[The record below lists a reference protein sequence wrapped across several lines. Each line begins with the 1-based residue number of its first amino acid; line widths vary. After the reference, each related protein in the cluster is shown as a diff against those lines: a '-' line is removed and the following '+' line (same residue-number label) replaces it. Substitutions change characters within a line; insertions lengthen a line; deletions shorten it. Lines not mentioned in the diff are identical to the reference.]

1 MPASRFAPHATLAR
15 SVRLLREF
23 RYEQPDPDRFYSAL
37 ADDTALLVGNI
48 HPSPLA
54 GATILDVGGGPGFF
68 ADAFTA
74 RGAAY
79 LSVEPDAGEMHAA
92 GIDHRTSVRAQGQ
105 HLPFR
110 TGSVDVC
117 YSSNVAEHT
126 SRPWEMA
133 DEMVRVTRPGGTI
146 ILSYTLWWG
155 PFGGHEM
162 GLTHY
167 LGGHRAARRY
177 TRRHGH
183 PPKNLYGVSLF
194 PITAAAGL
202 AWARAADDAS
212 LVAAFPR
219 YLPRW
224 AWWVARV
231 PGLREFAATNLVLVL
246 RKHPATAR

>member
-1 MPASRFAPHATLAR
+1 MPRLRTPATPFARTATLRRA
-15 SVRLLREF
+15 VHLLREF
-23 RYEQPDPDRFYSAL
+23 RYEQTDPARFYSAL
-37 ADDTALLVGNI
+37 ADDTAMMVAGLV
-48 HPSPLA
+48 SDPLD
-54 GATILDVGGGPGFF
+54 GKVILDVGGGPGFF

-74 RGAAY
+74 RGARY
-79 LSVEPDAGEMHAA
+79 LSVEPDAGEMSAA
-92 GIDHRTSVRAQGQ
+92 GLDQRTAVRAQGE

-126 SRPWEMA
+126 PTPWAMA

-167 LGGHRAARRY
+167 AGGHRAVRWY
-177 TRRHGH
+177 TRKHGRL
-183 PPKNLYGVSLF
+183 PKNLFGVSLF

-202 AWARAADDAS
+202 QWARSTADAELLAA
-212 LVAAFPR
+212 VPR
-219 YLPRW
+219 YIPRFVW
-224 AWWVARV
+224 PVV
-231 PGLREFAATNLVLVL
+231 HIPGIREVAATNLVLVL
-246 RKHPATAR
+246 RKN

>member
-1 MPASRFAPHATLAR
+1 MPSFRMPSTFRREATLAR
-15 SVRLLREF
+15 SVHLLREF
-23 RYEQPDPDRFYSAL
+23 RYEQPDPARFYSAL
-37 ADDTALLVGNI
+37 ADDTALMLAGLC
-48 HPSPLA
+48 PEPLA
-54 GATILDVGGGPGFF
+54 GAVVLDVGGGPGFF
-68 ADAFTA
+68 ADAFAA
-74 RGAAY
+74 RGARY
-79 LSVEPDAGEMHAA
+79 LSVEPDAGEMAA
-92 GIDHRTSVRAQGQ
+92 ASIDQRTAVRAQGE

-126 SRPWEMA
+126 PTPWQMA

-177 TRRHGH
+177 TRRTGH
-183 PPKNLYGVSLF
+183 LPKNLFGVSLF

-202 AWARAADDAS
+202 RWAREVPDAD
-212 LVAAFPR
+212 LVTAIPR
-219 YLPRW
+219 YLPSF
-224 AWWVARV
+224 AWPVVHV
-231 PGLREFAATNLVLVL
+231 PIVREIAATNLVMVL
-246 RKHPATAR
+246 RKR